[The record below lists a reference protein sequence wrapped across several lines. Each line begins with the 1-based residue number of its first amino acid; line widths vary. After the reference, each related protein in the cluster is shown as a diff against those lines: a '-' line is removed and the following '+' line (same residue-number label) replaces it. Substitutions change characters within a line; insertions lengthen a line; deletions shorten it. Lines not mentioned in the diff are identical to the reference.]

1 MQSFPRGFAWHIA
14 RQVRHGST
22 HSRLAQFLRSAR
34 GMRERAGGGAS
45 SDRVGRT
52 RSESQSSCRHKTPP
66 CQSRSTSERSQC
78 GTAKGARH
86 AASLFRRMVGRPR
99 RDRGRERQAARLE
112 ARDLRELRGAA
123 AGRGRDRIDPL
134 TRRAPSLETIER
146 GSTQLREST
155 ERRAHVPSAGQFTIQ
170 GMPNLSTHMPKPL
183 AQNVLAKGMVTV
195 PPSASALNLRSPSA
209 GSMTVSEIEK
219 PCGL

>member
-1 MQSFPRGFAWHIA
+1 MAATSFSLKSRISVAMQSFPRGFAWHIA

-52 RSESQSSCRHKTPP
+52 RSESQSSCRHKTSP

-146 GSTQLREST
+146 GSRNSGNQRSVVLTFLRRGSSPSRECRTCRRTCQSPWPRMSW
-155 ERRAHVPSAGQFTIQ
+155 RRAW
-170 GMPNLSTHMPKPL
+170 
-183 AQNVLAKGMVTV
+183 
-195 PPSASALNLRSPSA
+195 
-209 GSMTVSEIEK
+209 
-219 PCGL
+219 